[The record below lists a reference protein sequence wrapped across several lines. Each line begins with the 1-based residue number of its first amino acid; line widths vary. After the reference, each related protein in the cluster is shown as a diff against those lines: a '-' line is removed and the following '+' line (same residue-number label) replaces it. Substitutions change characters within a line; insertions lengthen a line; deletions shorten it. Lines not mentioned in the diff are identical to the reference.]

1 MQTNHKLDSLCVAEP
16 ASIPSVAL
24 ILSLPGRHSGKGAL
38 STLASSCTHRL
49 SGNSV
54 RRVYTTST
62 TENAAVITD

>member
-16 ASIPSVAL
+16 ASIPPVVL
-24 ILSLPGRHSGKGAL
+24 ISSLPGRHSGKGAL
-38 STLASSCTHRL
+38 STLASYTHRL